1 MKRTLANSKPQSASS
16 TSFAGKPV
24 QEILYLSVWHRLF
37 TASFLFSQWPENH
50 FYVWQRIANQALPTT
65 PVLLGQVW
73 SGTGSDPPFPEPG
86 IWLVESLASFGL
98 WTLHNWAVYFS
109 LIEVPACN
117 SGSLPCKDYFLELEL
132 LFLFVTEIINFI
144 WYIAIVFIHLC
155 LNLFGAVLRT
165 LANSHGEIKSFSR
178 TVAQKIPPSSSPFP
192 LLVICFESANYEK
205 WQSLTQSRER
215 VGVGAWRGRRP
226 KADGLFQ
233 ARAPPL
239 TDWTNDRCWLFFLMF
254 CLTFFLT

>member
-1 MKRTLANSKPQSASS
+1 MKRSLANSKPQSPCS

-109 LIEVPACN
+109 LIEVPARN
-117 SGSLPCKDYFLELEL
+117 SGSLPCKNYFLELEL
-132 LFLFVTEIINFI
+132 LFLFVTEIINLFDTQPLFPFI
-144 WYIAIVFIHLC
+144 YVSISWGSYWELQPIRTARW
-155 LNLFGAVLRT
+155 NLSA
-165 LANSHGEIKSFSR
+165 
-178 TVAQKIPPSSSPFP
+178 AQ
-192 LLVICFESANYEK
+192 
-205 WQSLTQSRER
+205 
-215 VGVGAWRGRRP
+215 
-226 KADGLFQ
+226 
-233 ARAPPL
+233 
-239 TDWTNDRCWLFFLMF
+239 
-254 CLTFFLT
+254 